1 MKIESEYNAKE
12 ILLVFV
18 IGLISFYLGYTIG
31 REEANQSSREKFV
44 SSVCWAINE
53 NILTINSNKVEEL
66 RQSGIMP

>member
-1 MKIESEYNAKE
+1 MKIESEYKAKE
-12 ILLVFV
+12 ILLAFTVGM
-18 IGLISFYLGYTIG
+18 ILFYLGYTIG

>member
-18 IGLISFYLGYTIG
+18 IGLILFYFGYTIG